1 MLVPF
6 VMLQSW
12 LVAGAHAARHRAL
25 SDRLAGDAGQ
35 TTAEYALVLIG
46 AAAIAVL
53 LITWA
58 TKTDLIGSLFGWVM
72 ERVMGSAG

>member
-6 VMLQSW
+6 VLIHSW
-12 LVAGAHAARHRAL
+12 LVVAAHRAT
-25 SDRLAGDAGQ
+25 DPARRARLAGDAGQ

-58 TKTDLIGSLFGWVM
+58 TRTDLIGTLFSWVM
-72 ERVMGSAG
+72 DRVMGSAG